1 MRATK
6 FLQRRALCAP
16 VLAAAVLTGGCA
28 LPVGVQVA
36 IFAFDGFTLAATDKS
51 IISHGISAASGQDC
65 ALHRV
70 ITADEGVPICN
81 NGDDGV
87 MTAAADDLQTPKD
100 DGEADDESVTAAADP
115 EADAFAATDRLD
127 EPAADETAVAETDA
141 ADAMDT
147 AVETDAAALT
157 PPTAEGE
164 GEAEGAAAADADAD
178 ADVEIDT
185 LLHKADIIDGRY
197 IVIGTYR
204 TMEAAE
210 RLALKRRAFEP
221 RVLVTELRSGELYR
235 VVVGPYAEGERRT
248 LAKTLAK
255 AGMFDVWAMGVTA
268 EDWPDVWAPALSA
281 QVAATK

>member
-81 NGDDGV
+81 NGDDSV
-87 MTAAADDLQTPKD
+87 MTATADDLWTPKED
-100 DGEADDESVTAAADP
+100 DGTADDESVTAAADP

-127 EPAADETAVAETDA
+127 EAAAEETAVAETDA
-141 ADAMDT
+141 VDAADT
-147 AVETDAAALT
+147 AVETDVAALA
-157 PPTAEGE
+157 PPTAES
-164 GEAEGAAAADADAD
+164 EGAAAADAG
-178 ADVEIDT
+178 VEIDT

-210 RLALKRRAFEP
+210 RLALKRRTFEP

-248 LAKTLAK
+248 LAKTLAR